1 MHPMR
6 PSNHTLRAAER
17 GFSLVELIVVIV
29 IMGVL
34 AAVVAVFIV
43 RPVQGYLGTVA
54 RTELV
59 NATDNALRRIGR
71 DLHTALPNSVRVA
84 ASGLTLELIPVTAGG
99 RYYQDDATPTAQR
112 LSFGLADADGFDLM
126 SPALSL
132 RNGQDLVFYNLGE
145 GIIESDAYAPAN
157 TATSNRRPYVDATAA
172 AVTHISTGTWAAL
185 PVAARAPPYRF
196 QAVDPPVSYHCDLA
210 AGTLTRV
217 VNYGF
222 NASLASPPVGGTSAI
237 LATGV
242 TACRFSY
249 EASAVASRAGLVG
262 MALTLSTNVAGTGAE
277 TVSLYHSVHVD
288 NLP

>member
-1 MHPMR
+1 MHLMLRSSHTMR
-6 PSNHTLRAAER
+6 AVQR

-43 RPVQGYLGTVA
+43 QPVQGYLGTVA

-59 NATDNALRRIGR
+59 NATDNALRRVGR

-99 RYYQDDATPTAQR
+99 RYYQDEATPTAQR
-112 LSFGLADADGFDLM
+112 LGFGVADADGFDVM
-126 SPALSL
+126 SPAVSL

-145 GIIESDAYAPAN
+145 GIIESDAYAASN
-157 TATSNRRPYVDATAA
+157 TVTSNRRPYVDATAA

-196 QAVDPPVSYHCDLA
+196 QAVDPPVSYYCDLA
-210 AGTLTRV
+210 AGTLTRF

-222 NASLASPPVGGTSAI
+222 NASLVSPPVGGTSAI
-237 LATGV
+237 LAAGV

-262 MALTLSTNVAGTGAE
+262 MALTLSTNVAGSGAE
-277 TVSLYHSVHVD
+277 TVSLYHAVHVD